1 MLAEDDPEWRQL
13 YSDHFGDNGFN
24 VMVGASGL
32 EVLNLLNR
40 VQAKLVL
47 LDINMPDMNGI
58 ETCRRVRERFG
69 GRKTPIVFLSGLD
82 DADTVNKGLEAG
94 GDGYILK
101 SSPLEVIL
109 ERVKYW
115 TGPAV
120 RTNLDERREKALEEM
135 RTAVKSFHMLAPL
148 LERPANET
156 ET

>member
-1 MLAEDDPEWRQL
+1 
-13 YSDHFGDNGFN
+13 
-24 VMVGASGL
+24 MVGASGL

-82 DADTVNKGLEAG
+82 DADTVKKGLEAG
-94 GDGYILK
+94 GDGYFLK

-135 RTAVKSFHMLAPL
+135 RIAAKSFRMLAPI

-156 ET
+156 EI